1 MVSGHFDRRQFDKK
15 YDLAKKV
22 QFFEMFLAKDNLT
35 NADLLKRQFGEIN
48 STKIKVQQIFVAK
61 NTIRRNIS
69 IQFQIF
75 C

>member
-1 MVSGHFDRRQFDKK
+1 MKDITKIIQK
-15 YDLAKKV
+15 LL
-22 QFFEMFLAKDNLT
+22 FLIAKDNLT